1 MIEALQFEFMRNALL
16 AALFASIACGIIG
29 TYVVVKR
36 IVFISGGIAHAAFG
50 GIGLGYLLGVNPLL
64 GVIPFSILAALAMGL
79 VSKSGKVSEDT
90 GIGIIWAT
98 GMAAGIIFIGLSP
111 GYAPDLFSYLFGNI
125 LTVPFSDV
133 ILMLLLDI
141 IIIIIVALFYR
152 QFLAICFDEEYA
164 AVLGVRVGLVYL
176 LLLAMVALTVVI
188 LIRIVGIILV
198 IALLS
203 IPAAIAKQ
211 HTSSLSKMM
220 VVSSILGMFF
230 TTCGLWLSYIFDL
243 ASGATIILVC
253 TAGFV
258 VSTLYVNYLQPVLL
272 KNKKT

>member
-79 VSKSGKVSEDT
+79 VSRSGKVSEDT

-98 GMAAGIIFIGLSP
+98 GMAAGIIFIGLSK

-125 LTVPFSDV
+125 LTVP
-133 ILMLLLDI
+133 
-141 IIIIIVALFYR
+141 Y
-152 QFLAICFDEEYA
+152 
-164 AVLGVRVGLVYL
+164 
-176 LLLAMVALTVVI
+176 
-188 LIRIVGIILV
+188 
-198 IALLS
+198 
-203 IPAAIAKQ
+203 
-211 HTSSLSKMM
+211 
-220 VVSSILGMFF
+220 
-230 TTCGLWLSYIFDL
+230 
-243 ASGATIILVC
+243 
-253 TAGFV
+253 
-258 VSTLYVNYLQPVLL
+258 
-272 KNKKT
+272 KK